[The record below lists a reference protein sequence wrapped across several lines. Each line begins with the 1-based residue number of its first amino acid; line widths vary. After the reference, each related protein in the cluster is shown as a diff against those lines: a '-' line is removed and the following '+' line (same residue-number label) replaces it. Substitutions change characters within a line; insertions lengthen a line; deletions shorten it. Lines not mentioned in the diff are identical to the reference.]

1 MLTLNNRASI
11 SRALSDFDLDA
22 DLRALVGLRAWEFYV
37 GQDNDRPHKARLFA
51 IQGGDTSDVIDQAL
65 GFSITAEGPEAF
77 AYCWIKDHGLWFE
90 IAYDLDPG
98 RPVRVFVENGPATE
112 LAVHALCLSHFW
124 TPDEGGGA

>member
-1 MLTLNNRASI
+1 MLILNNRTSI

-37 GQDNDRPHKARLFA
+37 GHDTDRPRKARFFA
-51 IQGGDTSDVIDQAL
+51 IQGGDTPDAIDKAL
-65 GFSITAEGPEAF
+65 GFSITSEGAEAF

-98 RPVRVFVENGPATE
+98 QPIRVFVENGSATE
-112 LAVHALCLSHFW
+112 QSVHTLCLSHFW
-124 TPDEGGGA
+124 TTDEGGGV